1 MSSLK
6 EQMYKIH
13 ENTDFVE
20 NNAGVT
26 KVGEFKYTYGA
37 NVRPGLK
44 YHIHYTRD
52 KQEVF
57 MTGGVHT
64 SKSKIIKKVRTE
76 KDIREVN
83 VYGKTTFEKYSEVKQ
98 LGRELYPIKIGVI
111 PSESDY
117 RVGSIE
123 RYFAQKANDMEGDI
137 FEVSK
142 DDFDVKN
149 PLFRFIAFSWVIS
162 GTRDEA
168 IRQNQLTIDSLIT
181 VRGNKRLEKKL
192 RPLQLW
198 KPSEDS
204 VDEVE
209 NKLDLLKT
217 F

>member
-6 EQMYKIH
+6 EQMYRIH

-20 NNAGVT
+20 ENAGVT
-26 KVGEFKYTYGA
+26 KVGEFEYTYGGK
-37 NVRPGLK
+37 VRPGLG
-44 YHIHYTRD
+44 YHIHYTKN

-64 SKSKIIKKVRTE
+64 STSKIIRKVRTE
-76 KDIREVN
+76 KDIRGVN
-83 VYGKTTFEKYSEVKQ
+83 RYGKTTFEKYSDVKQ
-98 LGRELYPIKIGVI
+98 LDRAPYPKKINTI

-117 RVGSIE
+117 RVGSIT
-123 RYFAQKANDMEGDI
+123 RYFAQKANDTESDI
-137 FEVSK
+137 FEISK
-142 DDFDVKN
+142 DGYN
-149 PLFRFIAFSWVIS
+149 ENSPLFRYVTFNWIIS

-168 IRQNQLTIDSLIT
+168 IRRNQLTIDNLIA

-198 KPSEDS
+198 KPSEGS
-204 VDEVE
+204 IEEVE